1 MEHLQA
7 IQLKAA
13 ERYVLGELPSDL
25 REQYEEHFFGCAE
38 CAEELSLAAAFVEN
52 SRAAMGSEPVMPPVR
67 LPVSET
73 AHRPAASGWLGA
85 FLRPSFAVPVFA
97 ALLLLVAY
105 QTFLLIPRLRGAGPQ
120 SAGALATA
128 APQALASFSLI
139 TAGSRGGERL
149 TVAVAPGQ
157 PFSLYFDIPPDG
169 HYSSYICEIVNSA
182 GAAEYSLN
190 ISTEQAKNAV
200 QLLIPSSS
208 LRPGKHVLV
217 VRGLGTQG
225 SAVGSAATEVARYP
239 FTLVVSQ

>member
-52 SRAAMGSEPVMPPVR
+52 SRAAMGSEPVTPPVR
-67 LPVSET
+67 LPVGVR
-73 AHRPAASGWLGA
+73 AQQPASSGWLGT

-97 ALLLLVAY
+97 ALLLLLAY
-105 QTFLLIPRLRGAGPQ
+105 QTFLVIPRLKGAAPQ
-120 SAGALATA
+120 PAAALATA

-139 TAGSRGGERL
+139 TAGSRSGDLL
-149 TVAVAPGQ
+149 TVTVAPGH
-157 PFSLYFDIPPDG
+157 PFGLYFDIPPDG
-169 HYSSYICEIVNSA
+169 HYSSYICEIENSA
-182 GAAEYSLN
+182 GVAEFSLN
-190 ISTEQAKNAV
+190 ISAEQAKNAV

-208 LRPGKHVLV
+208 LGLGKHVLV
-217 VRGLGTQG
+217 VRGLGMQG
-225 SAVGSAATEVARYP
+225 SATGSATEVARYP
-239 FTLVVSQ
+239 FTLVVS

>member
-13 ERYVLGELPSDL
+13 ERYVLGELPRDL
-25 REQYEEHFFGCAE
+25 REQYEEHFFDCAE

-52 SRAAMGSEPVMPPVR
+52 SRAAIGSEPVMPPVR
-67 LPVSET
+67 LPVSAKAEQ
-73 AHRPAASGWLGA
+73 PASSGWLGA

-105 QTFLLIPRLRGAGPQ
+105 QTFLVIPRLKGTASQ
-120 SAGALATA
+120 SVGALAPA

-139 TAGSRGGERL
+139 AADSRGGEPL
-149 TVAVAPGQ
+149 TATVAPGE

-169 HYSSYICEIVNSA
+169 HYSSYICEIVNSS
-182 GAAEYSLN
+182 GVAEFSLN
-190 ISTEQAKNAV
+190 ISAEQAKNGL

-208 LRPGKHVLV
+208 LGPGKHAVV

-225 SAVGSAATEVARYP
+225 SAASSATEVARYP

>member
-25 REQYEEHFFGCAE
+25 REQYEEHFFSCVE

-67 LPVSET
+67 LPVSAT
-73 AHRPAASGWLGA
+73 AQRPAASGWLRA

-105 QTFLLIPRLRGAGPQ
+105 QTFLVIPRLKGTATQ
-120 SAGALATA
+120 SVGVLTTA

-139 TAGSRGGERL
+139 TADSRGGEPL
-149 TVAVAPGQ
+149 TVTIALGQ
-157 PFSLYFDIPPDG
+157 PFSLYFDIPPDER
-169 HYSSYICEIVNSA
+169 YSSYICEIVKSD
-182 GAAEYSLN
+182 GAAEFSLN
-190 ISTEQAKNAV
+190 ISAEQAKNAV

-208 LRPGKHVLV
+208 LGPGKHEVV
-217 VRGLGTQG
+217 VRGLGAQG
-225 SAVGSAATEVARYP
+225 SAAGNATEVARYP

>member
-25 REQYEEHFFGCAE
+25 REQYEEHFFGCAV

-52 SRAAMGSEPVMPPVR
+52 SRAAMGSEPVLPPVR
-67 LPVSET
+67 LPVSATRE
-73 AHRPAASGWLGA
+73 RPAASGWFGA

-97 ALLLLVAY
+97 ALLLLVSY
-105 QTFLLIPRLRGAGPQ
+105 QTFLVIPRLKGAAPQ
-120 SAGALATA
+120 SVATLGA
-128 APQALASFSLI
+128 APQALASFSLL
-139 TAGSRGGERL
+139 TAASRGGEAL
-149 TVAVAPGQ
+149 TVKVARGQ

-169 HYSSYICEIVNSA
+169 HYSSYICEIGNSA
-182 GAAEYSLN
+182 GVAEFSLN
-190 ISTEQAKNAV
+190 ISAEQAKNAV

-208 LRPGKHVLV
+208 LGPGKHVLV
-217 VRGLGTQG
+217 VRGLGMQG
-225 SAVGSAATEVARYP
+225 SAAGSATEVARYP

>member
-13 ERYVLGELPSDL
+13 ERYVLGELPRDL
-25 REQYEEHFFGCAE
+25 REQYEEHFFDCAE

-52 SRAAMGSEPVMPPVR
+52 SRAAMGSEPVTPPVR
-67 LPVSET
+67 LPVT
-73 AHRPAASGWLGA
+73 ATAKRPVASGWLGA

-105 QTFLLIPRLRGAGPQ
+105 QTFLVIPRLKGTATQ
-120 SAGALATA
+120 SVGALATA
-128 APQALASFSLI
+128 APQALASFSLL
-139 TAGSRGGERL
+139 AADSRGGEL
-149 TVAVAPGQ
+149 LKVTVAPGQ
-157 PFSLYFDIPPDG
+157 PFSLYFDIPPDE

-190 ISTEQAKNAV
+190 ISAEQAKNAV

-208 LRPGKHVLV
+208 LGPGKQVVVL
-217 VRGLGTQG
+217 RGLGTQG
-225 SAVGSAATEVARYP
+225 SAAGNATEVARYP

>member
-25 REQYEEHFFGCAE
+25 RERYEEHFFSCVE

-67 LPVSET
+67 LPVS
-73 AHRPAASGWLGA
+73 AAQRPAASGWLGA

-97 ALLLLVAY
+97 ALLLLVTY
-105 QTFLLIPRLRGAGPQ
+105 QTFLVIPRLKTTATQ
-120 SAGALATA
+120 SVGALATA

-139 TAGSRGGERL
+139 TADSRGGEPLAL
-149 TVAVAPGQ
+149 TVAPGQ
-157 PFSLYFDIPPDG
+157 PFSLYFDIPPAG
-169 HYSSYICEIVNSA
+169 NYSSYICEIVNSA
-182 GAAEYSLN
+182 GAAEFSLN

-208 LRPGKHVLV
+208 LGPGKHAVV

-225 SAVGSAATEVARYP
+225 SASGSATEVARYP
-239 FTLVVSQ
+239 FTLAFSQ

>member
-25 REQYEEHFFGCAE
+25 REQYEEHFFGCAA

-67 LPVSET
+67 LPVT
-73 AHRPAASGWLGA
+73 GAQRPSASGWFGA
-85 FLRPSFAVPVFA
+85 FLRPSLAVPVFA

-105 QTFLLIPRLRGAGPQ
+105 QTFLVIPRLKDAGPQ

-128 APQALASFSLI
+128 APQALASFSLL
-139 TAGSRGGERL
+139 TAASRGGEPV
-149 TVAVAPGQ
+149 TANVAPGQ

-169 HYSSYICEIVNSA
+169 HYRSYICEIVNSG

-190 ISTEQAKNAV
+190 ISAEQAKNAV

-208 LRPGKHVLV
+208 LGPGKHAVV

-225 SAVGSAATEVARYP
+225 NAAGSATEVARYP

>member
-52 SRAAMGSEPVMPPVR
+52 SRAAMGSEPVTPPVR
-67 LPVSET
+67 LPVPD
-73 AHRPAASGWLGA
+73 AQRPAASGWFGS
-85 FLRPSFAVPVFA
+85 FLRPSLAVPVFA

-105 QTFLLIPRLRGAGPQ
+105 QTLLVIPRLKSAGPQ
-120 SAGALATA
+120 PARALVTA

-139 TAGSRGGERL
+139 TAGARGGEPL

-169 HYSSYICEIVNSA
+169 HYSSYICEIVNSVGA
-182 GAAEYSLN
+182 GEYSLN
-190 ISTEQAKNAV
+190 ISAEQAKNAV

-208 LRPGKHVLV
+208 LKPGKHAVV
-217 VRGLGTQG
+217 VRGRGTQDNAAG
-225 SAVGSAATEVARYP
+225 NATEVARYP
-239 FTLVVSQ
+239 FTLVISQ

>member
-1 MEHLQA
+1 
-7 IQLKAA
+7 
-13 ERYVLGELPSDL
+13 
-25 REQYEEHFFGCAE
+25 
-38 CAEELSLAAAFVEN
+38 
-52 SRAAMGSEPVMPPVR
+52 
-67 LPVSET
+67 
-73 AHRPAASGWLGA
+73 
-85 FLRPSFAVPVFA
+85 LRPSFAVPVFA

-139 TAGSRGGERL
+139 TAGSRGGEQL

>member
-25 REQYEEHFFGCAE
+25 REQYEEHFFSCVA

-52 SRAAMGSEPVMPPVR
+52 SRAALGSEPVMPPVR
-67 LPVSET
+67 LPV
-73 AHRPAASGWLGA
+73 ADAQRPAASGWLGA

-105 QTFLLIPRLRGAGPQ
+105 QTFLAIPRMKGTEPQ
-120 SAGALATA
+120 SVGALGTA

-139 TAGSRGGERL
+139 TADSRGGEPL
-149 TVAVAPGQ
+149 TVTVAPGQ
-157 PFSLYFDIPPDG
+157 LFSLYFDIPPDG
-169 HYSSYICEIVNSA
+169 HYSSYICAIENSA
-182 GAAEYSLN
+182 GVAEFSLN
-190 ISTEQAKNAV
+190 ISSEQAKNAV

-208 LRPGKHVLV
+208 LGPGKHVLV
-217 VRGLGTQG
+217 VRGLGTQD
-225 SAVGSAATEVARYP
+225 SATSSATEAARYP

>member
-13 ERYVLGELPSDL
+13 ERYVLGELPRDL
-25 REQYEEHFFGCAE
+25 REQYEEHFFDCVE

-67 LPVSET
+67 LPVSTKAE
-73 AHRPAASGWLGA
+73 RPAASGWLGA
-85 FLRPSFAVPVFA
+85 FFRPGFAVPVFA

-105 QTFLLIPRLRGAGPQ
+105 QTFLVIPRLKGTATQ
-120 SAGALATA
+120 SIAALPAA
-128 APQALASFSLI
+128 APQALASFSLL
-139 TAGSRGGERL
+139 AADSRGGEPL
-149 TVAVAPGQ
+149 TVTVAPGQ
-157 PFSLYFDIPPDG
+157 LFSLYFDIPPDG
-169 HYSSYICEIVNSA
+169 NYSSYICEIENSG
-182 GAAEYSLN
+182 GAAEFSLN
-190 ISTEQAKNAV
+190 ISAEQAKNAV

-208 LRPGKHVLV
+208 LGPGNHVVV

-225 SAVGSAATEVARYP
+225 SAAGSATEVARYP

>member
-52 SRAAMGSEPVMPPVR
+52 SRAAVGSEPVTPPVR
-67 LPVSET
+67 LPVSATRE
-73 AHRPAASGWLGA
+73 RPAASSWLGA

-105 QTFLLIPRLRGAGPQ
+105 QTFLVIPRPRGTATQ
-120 SAGALATA
+120 SVGALATA

-139 TAGSRGGERL
+139 TADSRGGEPL
-149 TVAVAPGQ
+149 AVTVAPGQ
-157 PFSLYFDIPPDG
+157 PFSLYFDIPPNG
-169 HYSSYICEIVNSA
+169 HYSSYICEIENSA
-182 GAAEYSLN
+182 GGAEFSLN
-190 ISTEQAKNAV
+190 ISAEQAKDAV
-200 QLLIPSSS
+200 QLLIPSAS
-208 LRPGKHVLV
+208 LGPGKHVLV

-225 SAVGSAATEVARYP
+225 SAASSATEVARYP